1 MTHPSQRASVEWAS
15 GRAVGRTTPSTVRGQ
30 KAATAE
36 VPRKWDDESSGG
48 HTGRLVRAS
57 SGMIQWQWRKHP
69 SRTQLPGDD
78 DGGGGNNSNNNND
91 DDDNDKYKRHAS
103 ALWRAPRDA
112 RLSQG
117 DSAVGFTMAMQFA
130 PWTTSRRPKHLR
142 HAWRPPTSSGRSTRY
157 SGPGT
162 ACTAYIQAAG
172 DTLHTHARGIE
183 GGQKLSTT
191 TTEAEALAAC
201 PSAGNYP
208 RTPAPKQ
215 RAPMSALRSYSHAN
229 RPSFHRSPQTSRRI
243 SDRQAKGCNEHEQE
257 SKEGKRAMAL
267 GR

>member
-1 MTHPSQRASVEWAS
+1 MLFA
-15 GRAVGRTTPSTVRGQ
+15 
-30 KAATAE
+30 
-36 VPRKWDDESSGG
+36 
-48 HTGRLVRAS
+48 RLFLGLARS
-57 SGMIQWQWRKHP
+57 
-69 SRTQLPGDD
+69 PGDD

-172 DTLHTHARGIE
+172 GMPPCHWGSERVARQKIHYIRTHAASRAGKSSLLPRRK
-183 GGQKLSTT
+183 QKLWQR
-191 TTEAEALAAC
+191 ALA
-201 PSAGNYP
+201 PV
-208 RTPAPKQ
+208 TIV
-215 RAPMSALRSYSHAN
+215 
-229 RPSFHRSPQTSRRI
+229 SR
-243 SDRQAKGCNEHEQE
+243 
-257 SKEGKRAMAL
+257 
-267 GR
+267 